1 MPVSWSRSL
10 LSFRVIRAKREPM
23 TGGTAATCYFG
34 LTSGMRVPTQCRPL
48 AYYGC
53 MRTTLLL
60 LVLLSTFALAS
71 SKTYSYPEHGFSMRV
86 GGTPSVEKSGEDSLT
101 TYTYSEG
108 PESVDGMVW
117 QMDMITVN
125 EGVDYKQVPDVRK
138 WMTDMWAHMVSGKPF
153 HPDGPL
159 HYSKDAAGNEV
170 VTFEAKLDS
179 ETDGKKI
186 QTHFTMRFVAAVS
199 TSRFYKLA
207 VMRNFDAKVNDF
219 DFIDSF
225 KLLK

>member
-1 MPVSWSRSL
+1 
-10 LSFRVIRAKREPM
+10 
-23 TGGTAATCYFG
+23 
-34 LTSGMRVPTQCRPL
+34 
-48 AYYGC
+48 
-53 MRTTLLL
+53 MRTITRLLP

-71 SKTYSYPEHGFSMRV
+71 GKTYEYPEHGFSMRV
-86 GGTPSVEKSGEDSLT
+86 GPRAVEKEESVEDRMT

-108 PESVDGMVW
+108 PESVDGLEW
-117 QMDMITVN
+117 QMDMVTVN
-125 EGVDYKQVPDVRK
+125 EGMDYKQVPDVRK
-138 WMTDMWAHMVSGKPF
+138 WMTDMWAHMVNDKPF

-159 HYSKDAAGNEV
+159 HYSKDTAGNEV

-199 TSRFYKLA
+199 TSRFYKISVL
-207 VMRNFDAKVNDF
+207 RNFGEKVNDF

-225 KLLK
+225 KLVK